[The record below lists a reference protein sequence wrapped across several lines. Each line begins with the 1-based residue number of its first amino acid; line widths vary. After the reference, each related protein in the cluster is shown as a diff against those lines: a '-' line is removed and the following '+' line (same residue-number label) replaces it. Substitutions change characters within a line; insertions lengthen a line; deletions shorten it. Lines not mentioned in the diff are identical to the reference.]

1 MKETVDA
8 VRCKKRS
15 AESEKSCT
23 QFMPSR
29 AQYRAGRDEV
39 EGVSGWACRPDYGWE
54 EVSFSFL
61 FVYSAKD

>member
-23 QFMPSR
+23 QFMTSR
-29 AQYRAGRDEV
+29 AQCRAERDEI
-39 EGVSGWACRPDYGWE
+39 EGVGEWVACRPDYGWE
-54 EVSFSFL
+54 GVFYFL
-61 FVYSAKD
+61 FVYGAKD